1 MNTGLRG
8 IFLSGNNICE
18 SSDPLS
24 ISGYLAT
31 ETENR
36 KLRSG
41 SAIQE
46 NVAGGGAQVRPQV
59 QVLYFGFEILG
70 KFP

>member
-1 MNTGLRG
+1 MISDIGQL
-8 IFLSGNNICE
+8 FLV
-18 SSDPLS
+18 S
-24 ISGYLAT
+24 IGHFCVFFVKNV
-31 ETENR
+31 ENR

-46 NVAGGGAQVRPQV
+46 NVAGGGAQVRAQV

>member
-1 MNTGLRG
+1 MCVCVCVR
-8 IFLSGNNICE
+8 E
-18 SSDPLS
+18 R
-24 ISGYLAT
+24 
-31 ETENR
+31 ER
-36 KLRSG
+36 KVGVGWSG